1 MKEPLNDILI
11 NFLVIV
17 DALYYDL
24 NTSEMVVEA
33 YSRLME
39 VYTRAGEPY
48 GHSRDGLIKYLIS
61 RDIHGVSMSEASIVV
76 ALNLMD
82 RVISGHL
89 MS

>member
-1 MKEPLNDILI
+1 MKEPLNDVLI

-39 VYTRAGEPY
+39 VYKRAGEPY
-48 GHSRDGLIKYLIS
+48 GKSRDGLIKYLAG
-61 RDIHGVSMSEASIVV
+61 RDICGVTMNEASIVV